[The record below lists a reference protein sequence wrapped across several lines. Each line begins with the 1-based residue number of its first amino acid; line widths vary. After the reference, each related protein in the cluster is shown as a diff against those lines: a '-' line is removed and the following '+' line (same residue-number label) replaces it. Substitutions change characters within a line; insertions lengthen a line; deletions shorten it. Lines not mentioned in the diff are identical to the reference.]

1 MTVKDFLTTHGI
13 STKTRVE
20 RSKSNNYEGTDTKIT
35 WLKLQQAVE
44 GQDVLVMSATL
55 AAKYLEDKSIL
66 QSCQVQHTEHGFGL
80 IMPANVDIVE
90 EIEW

>member
-13 STKTRVE
+13 PMKTKVE

-35 WLKLQQAVE
+35 WLKLQQAVDD
-44 GQDVLVMSATL
+44 QDVLVMSATL
-55 AAKYLEDKSIL
+55 AAKYLEDKTIL
-66 QSCQVQHTEHGFGL
+66 KSCQVQHTERGWGL
-80 IMPANVDIVE
+80 IMPANVDLVE